1 MHRKE
6 TSVVFY
12 EDYSKDIFTTLST
25 EEINLFYELLEVA
38 AQQFLGS
45 YAKEFSIKIKKLPL
59 QFEKIIRRLRTM
71 IMVVN
76 YHNNKTITSREDIN
90 LIRKVKITQNT
101 LYFNLE
107 KEILK
112 PYIEHRKE
120 FDHVFV
126 NYPNPKG

>member
-45 YAKEFSIKIKKLPL
+45 YAKEFSIKIKKFQLK
-59 QFEKIIRRLRTM
+59 EKLIFNTFSCFNPNIP
-71 IMVVN
+71 VV
-76 YHNNKTITSREDIN
+76 
-90 LIRKVKITQNT
+90 
-101 LYFNLE
+101 FNGSD
-107 KEILK
+107 
-112 PYIEHRKE
+112 
-120 FDHVFV
+120 F
-126 NYPNPKG
+126 

>member
-45 YAKEFSIKIKKLPL
+45 YAKEFSIKIKKLWIL
-59 QFEKIIRRLRTM
+59 IFMKIYTK
-71 IMVVN
+71 VSS
-76 YHNNKTITSREDIN
+76 KSN
-90 LIRKVKITQNT
+90 LI
-101 LYFNLE
+101 
-107 KEILK
+107 LK
-112 PYIEHRKE
+112 TW
-120 FDHVFV
+120 
-126 NYPNPKG
+126 N

>member
-45 YAKEFSIKIKKLPL
+45 YAKEFSIKIKK
-59 QFEKIIRRLRTM
+59 
-71 IMVVN
+71 
-76 YHNNKTITSREDIN
+76 S
-90 LIRKVKITQNT
+90 
-101 LYFNLE
+101 
-107 KEILK
+107 
-112 PYIEHRKE
+112 
-120 FDHVFV
+120 
-126 NYPNPKG
+126 